1 MPSIPKPLSQKF
13 ANMSFCCACLVVFI
27 HIYPRFEPGEW
38 QWWIHQFI
46 AQGITRVAVPYFF
59 LASGFFL
66 AGHFGEEAWW
76 RREVAKRVFSILVP
90 CYLTILFWAVL
101 KVGQAFVLPPTAGL
115 PFVDLLAQTIN
126 WKSTTGL
133 YPFSCP
139 ELYSLWF
146 LRTLFAFVLVSPL
159 IVRPL
164 TTSRKSG
171 LYFLAA
177 LFLLHLLLL
186 PYAYIV
192 RYIAPILSRWS
203 LFAAFPFERVAGYG
217 SYIFS
222 YGFSVSGF
230 CYFSLGIFLRHHALT
245 PPLTL
250 RQTRL
255 CGVIGLFLLALSF
268 VGKIYALKPCVYFST
283 LALPFLLAA
292 LWREMSSRPL
302 FPSGLLACSL
312 PIYLF
317 HLIFLN
323 LFSRAEAFGW
333 LLLPDYNSLLGCA
346 TRGGLAIAL
355 SIGIACAL
363 KRLCPRLANLW
374 LGGR

>member
-1 MPSIPKPLSQKF
+1 
-13 ANMSFCCACLVVFI
+13 MSFCCACLVVFI
-27 HIYPRFEPGEW
+27 HIYPCFEPGGW

-46 AQGITRVAVPYFF
+46 VNGITRVAVPYFF

-66 AGHFGEEAWW
+66 AGHVGEQAWW
-76 RREVAKRVFSILVP
+76 RREVGKRVFSVLVP

-101 KVGQAFVLPPTAGL
+101 KIGLAFVSPPTAGL
-115 PFVDLLAQTIN
+115 PFLELLAQTIN

-133 YPFSCP
+133 YPFAFP

-146 LRTLFAFVLVSPL
+146 LRTLFVFVLASPL

-164 TTSRKSG
+164 ITSRKGG

-186 PYAYIV
+186 PYTHIV
-192 RYIAPILSRWS
+192 RYIAPILLRWS

-222 YGFSVSGF
+222 YGFSMSGLF
-230 CYFSLGIFLRHHALT
+230 YFSLGIFLRHHTPAHPLT
-245 PPLTL
+245 P
-250 RQTRL
+250 RQTCL
-255 CGVIGLFLLALSF
+255 CGAIGVSLLVLSF
-268 VGKIYALKPCVYFST
+268 FGKLYALKPCVYFSI

-292 LWREMSSRPL
+292 LWRVMSSRA
-302 FPSGLLACSL
+302 LLPPWFLASSL
-312 PIYLF
+312 PIYLL

-323 LFSRAEAFGW
+323 LLSRAEAVGW
-333 LLLPDYNSLLGCA
+333 HILPANHSLLGYA

-355 SIGIACAL
+355 SVGTARAV
-363 KRLCPRLANLW
+363 KGLCPRFANLW
-374 LGGR
+374 FGGR